1 MAEKYTRWDTQV
13 LQKQLV
19 LAFLAHSSQVPKEAP
34 RVNWQ
39 RARLRALMRQSHSLP
54 HFQGSSC
61 QEQGLAGLGDQAWGL
76 QGDLHSGAR
85 GPEHPSPGASEPR
98 GGVKTPPR
106 HTYLCTSSM
115 CFYVHSLSLCAR
127 LSLLLSL

>member
-19 LAFLAHSSQVPKEAP
+19 LAFLAHSLQVPKEAP

-54 HFQGSSC
+54 HKSK
-61 QEQGLAGLGDQAWGL
+61 A
-76 QGDLHSGAR
+76 
-85 GPEHPSPGASEPR
+85 
-98 GGVKTPPR
+98 
-106 HTYLCTSSM
+106 
-115 CFYVHSLSLCAR
+115 
-127 LSLLLSL
+127 